1 MAAPDTKEMQRHEL
15 QCGRAQKGVSEETL
29 VQRLRRGGGGQT
41 GQMGKDTAGRRH
53 REGKK
58 GGVERRGVVSGEAE
72 RKMSSESEVGTGV
85 RRVPGC
91 GLRLAN
97 YCQSQIFKF

>member
-41 GQMGKDTAGRRH
+41 GQMGKDTAGRR
-53 REGKK
+53 
-58 GGVERRGVVSGEAE
+58 GGMCLEELMARDLDG
-72 RKMSSESEVGTGV
+72 
-85 RRVPGC
+85 
-91 GLRLAN
+91 
-97 YCQSQIFKF
+97 